1 MRPTRI
7 LIPLAVLS
15 PLALAAPALAADA
28 SVNVVDF
35 AFEAKNVKVGV
46 GEKVTWNFTTG
57 GHTTTSDSGQAEK
70 WNSGPATSPAGDTYE
85 KTFTKPGRFTYICL
99 PHQTFMK
106 GTVTVGTDKYK
117 KSYSKFSP
125 VAARQHG
132 HLQVHARRGRQG
144 ADQAPGR
151 GRSAPRRRSGWAP
164 ASVRFALKNMEP
176 GKYNGTAT
184 FTDDFGKKSVV
195 KISTTVPLTRR
206 PGVPARP

>member
-1 MRPTRI
+1 MRPTRL

-35 AFEAKNVKVGV
+35 AFEAKDVKVGV

-117 KSYSKFSP
+117 KSYSKFS
-125 VAARQHG
+125 QS
-132 HLQVHARRGRQG
+132 RRGSTVTYKFTLVEAAKVQIKLQG
-144 ADQAPGR
+144 EEK
-151 GRSAPRRRSGWAP
+151 RSASSKRLGTGKRSI
-164 ASVRFALKNMEP
+164 ALKNMEP

-195 KISTTVPLTRR
+195 KISTTVR
-206 PGVPARP
+206 